1 MPYES
6 LKELFYKDSTSNR
19 SANVDLRLKA
29 RFEAESTFR
38 TSIATPSGELF
49 LAVPREL
56 SLLNEKVLRYE
67 RKIATGM
74 RLLPPVAQWAMIRDL
89 VITEVVSTNELEGVY
104 STRRQINE
112 ILQSD
117 GPFESSWARQRCGG
131 LGELCRGRH
140 EQEGWRPPE
149 TTDKRKR

>member
-38 TSIATPSGELF
+38 TSIATPSGEFF

-56 SLLNEKVLRYE
+56 SLLN
-67 RKIATGM
+67 
-74 RLLPPVAQWAMIRDL
+74 
-89 VITEVVSTNELEGVY
+89 
-104 STRRQINE
+104 
-112 ILQSD
+112 
-117 GPFESSWARQRCGG
+117 
-131 LGELCRGRH
+131 
-140 EQEGWRPPE
+140 
-149 TTDKRKR
+149 